1 MPLPHAL
8 RAFRHRDYRLYFA
21 GQGISQTGTWLQ
33 LIATSWLVYE
43 LTGSAFLLG
52 LAAFAQQIPMLV
64 LGPFAGVWVDRMNKR
79 KVLLLTQNGAL
90 LQSLAMLA
98 LVASG
103 HVQAWHLILAN
114 LVLGVL
120 NAIDSPARQS
130 QLVELVGG
138 REDLPNAIAFSSVLM
153 NSARFIGPM
162 IGGAVIG
169 ALGVAWGF
177 GLNCLLRGAVILAL
191 ALIRATPR
199 ATERGGDGWLRQ
211 LAAGFR
217 YAFGFLPTRSA
228 LLLLAAVSFSV
239 QPYQSL
245 APYFARDV
253 FHGDSVTLGWL
264 IGAGGF
270 GAAAGTV
277 YLAMRPTIRGL
288 LTLMPVA
295 GAAAGAAL
303 IGFSFSTTLWLAI
316 PLLVVVGVG
325 GMLTA
330 ASTNTVLQTIVEDH
344 MRARVVSIYMMSFL
358 GMAPLGAL
366 FAGTLAEVIGPPAV
380 LALGGAV
387 ALAAAAIYWTKL
399 AAIRNAI
406 RPIYEKLGI
415 APRPPAED

>member
-1 MPLPHAL
+1 MPLPCAL

-33 LIATSWLVYE
+33 LIATSWLVYG
-43 LTGSAFLLG
+43 LSGSAFLLG
-52 LAAFAQQIPMLV
+52 LAAFALQIPMLV
-64 LGPFAGVWVDRMNKR
+64 LGPLAGVWVDRINKR
-79 KVLLLTQNGAL
+79 KALLIMQNGAL
-90 LQSLAMLA
+90 AQSLAMLA

-103 HVQAWHLILAN
+103 EVQVWHLILAN

-120 NAIDSPARQS
+120 NAIESPARQS

-138 REDLPNAIAFSSVLM
+138 REDLPNAIAFSSALM

-177 GLNCLLRGAVILAL
+177 ALNCLMRCAVIVAL

-199 ATERGGDGWLRQ
+199 VTERGRDGWLRQ

-253 FHGDSVTLGWL
+253 FHGGSATLGWL

-295 GAAAGAAL
+295 GATAGAAL

-325 GMLTA
+325 AMLTA
-330 ASTNTVLQTIVEDH
+330 AATNTVLQTIVEDH
-344 MRARVVSIYMMSFL
+344 MRARVVSIYMMAFL

-366 FAGTLAEVIGPPAV
+366 FAGTLSEAIGPPAV
-380 LALGGAV
+380 LGLGGTA
-387 ALAAAAIYWTKL
+387 ALVAAAAYWTRL
-399 AAIRNAI
+399 GAIRSAI

-415 APRPPAED
+415 APRPAAED

>member
-64 LGPFAGVWVDRMNKR
+64 LGPFAGVWVDRMRKR
-79 KVLLLTQNGAL
+79 TVLLITQNGAL
-90 LQSLAMLA
+90 LQSVAMLA

-103 HVQAWHLILAN
+103 EVQAWHLILAN

-120 NAIDSPARQS
+120 NAMDSPARQA

-162 IGGAVIG
+162 LGGAVIG

-177 GLNCLLRGAVILAL
+177 GLNCLMRGAVIVAL
-191 ALIRATPR
+191 ALIRAEPR

-253 FHGDSVTLGWL
+253 FHGDSATLGWL

-277 YLAMRPTIRGL
+277 YLALRPTIRGL

-303 IGFSFSTTLWLAI
+303 IGFSFATTLWLAV

-325 GMLTA
+325 AMLTA

-344 MRARVVSIYMMSFL
+344 MRARVISIYMMAFL

-366 FAGTLAEVIGPPAV
+366 FAGTLSEAIGPPAV
-380 LALGGAV
+380 LGLGGTA
-387 ALAAAAIYWTKL
+387 ALAAAAIYWTRL
-399 AAIRNAI
+399 DAIRSAI
-406 RPIYEKLGI
+406 RPLYEKLGI
-415 APRPPAED
+415 APRPAAED